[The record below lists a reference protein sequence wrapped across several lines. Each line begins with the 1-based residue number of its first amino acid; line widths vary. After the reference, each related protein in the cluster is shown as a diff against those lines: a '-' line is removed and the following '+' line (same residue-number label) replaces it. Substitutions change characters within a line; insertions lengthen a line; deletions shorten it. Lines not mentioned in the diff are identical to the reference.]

1 MKSVR
6 SFLPLVCG
14 VVFCAAIPLYWIS
27 RSVFTLICGAMF
39 LFVFISVIVT
49 VFSAIIISI
58 YEFFSKLFS
67 APKCPNCAKA
77 IEKKATRCPHCESS
91 LTEEKPEK
99 ETEKKPQKEMDPE
112 LYAHVRT
119 FVAEQWLTSAE
130 KLNPDTLLFDLGIA
144 GDDGYELLEAFCEKF
159 EIQNT
164 SEINPYEYFGG
175 EGCCDLFQGYVDL
188 YYLLFDR
195 EKLKE
200 AEEGDCFTPLYLRDL
215 VKSAEAKRWIP
226 PEIT

>member
-6 SFLPLVCG
+6 SFLVLVCG
-14 VVFCAAIPLYWIS
+14 VVLCTTIPLYWIS
-27 RSVFTLICGAMF
+27 RSVFALVCGVMVLF
-39 LFVFISVIVT
+39 LFISLIVA

-67 APKCPNCAKA
+67 APKCPNYAKA
-77 IEKKATRCPHCESS
+77 IEKKAIRCPYCKSA
-91 LTEEKPEK
+91 LTEEKPRE
-99 ETEKKPQKEMDPE
+99 EMDPE
-112 LYAHVRT
+112 LYARVKT
-119 FVAEQWLTSAE
+119 FVVEQWLTSEE

-164 SEINPYEYFGG
+164 SEINPYAYFGG
-175 EGCCDLFQGYVDL
+175 EGCNLFQGYVDL

-200 AEEGDCFTPLYLRDL
+200 VEEADCFTPLYLRDL

-226 PEIT
+226 PEATQ

>member
-6 SFLPLVCG
+6 SFLVLVCG
-14 VVFCAAIPLYWIS
+14 VVLCTTIPLYWIS
-27 RSVFTLICGAMF
+27 RSVFALICGAMVLF
-39 LFVFISVIVT
+39 LFISLIVT

-67 APKCPNCAKA
+67 VPKCPNCAKA

-91 LTEEKPEK
+91 LTEEKP
-99 ETEKKPQKEMDPE
+99 QKEMDPE
-112 LYAHVRT
+112 LYARVKT
-119 FVAEQWLTSAE
+119 FVAEQWLTSEE

-175 EGCCDLFQGYVDL
+175 EGCNLFQGYVDL

-200 AEEGDCFTPLYLRDL
+200 TEEADCFTPLYLRDFI
-215 VKSAEAKRWIP
+215 KSAEAKKWIP
-226 PEIT
+226 PEATE